1 MEQLLKFKFK
11 LMMHIQDFQYFQSG
25 DRQAFKKIF
34 DTFYKAL
41 FLFAQKYIKEIDA
54 AEDLVQE
61 VFVKLWEKR
70 ETIDDLSTLKSFL
83 YVSVR
88 NQAFNHLRHRK
99 LIDQHKEEVKYKILG
114 ESFFKNHLIEE
125 ETHRLLLQAISEL
138 PLQSQRVCT
147 MSMNGVK
154 NAVIAEELKISIST
168 VKYHKNQILS
178 TLRDRLKDHLY
189 LLPLFI
195 ILLDL

>member
-1 MEQLLKFKFK
+1 
-11 LMMHIQDFQYFQSG
+11 MMHIQDFQYFQSG

-88 NQAFNHLRHRK
+88 NQAFNHLRHSK